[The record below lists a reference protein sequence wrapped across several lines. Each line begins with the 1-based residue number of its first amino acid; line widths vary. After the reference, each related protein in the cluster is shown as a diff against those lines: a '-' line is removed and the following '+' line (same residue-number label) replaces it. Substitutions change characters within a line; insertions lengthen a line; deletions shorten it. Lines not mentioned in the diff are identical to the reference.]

1 MNSETTRPPNHQG
14 RIRVAIQQASVRAYK
29 LKNSLFLVKTSDKED
44 GLCFANVF
52 SRANNCVLRRIL
64 SIKEDDLGAVG
75 PDLSPPQAATA

>member
-1 MNSETTRPPNHQG
+1 MNSETTRPPNHQA

-29 LKNSLFLVKTSDKED
+29 LKNLFLVKTSDKED